1 MIMTTISNNLN
12 RSLKLLLLEDSLSDK
27 ELMVEQLSE
36 AGFKLDITHAENKIS
51 FIDSLKN
58 STYDIIVS
66 DFKLP
71 GFDAF
76 GALEICNNICPDVP
90 FICVSGSI
98 GEETA
103 IRLLK
108 EGAFDYVLKD
118 RPERLPHAIKRALD
132 EVKENFALR
141 KAERELLESENR
153 FRQVA
158 ETAQEWIWEVDT
170 NGLYTYSSPVI
181 NMLLGYTP
189 EEVVGK
195 RYFYDFFATDVKEN
209 LKKSAFE
216 FFQKGKLFRNHETK
230 NIHKNGHVV
239 ILSTS
244 GSPIFNNQ
252 GNLIGYRGVDEDITD
267 KKKSE
272 DALKKSEEKFRNLF
286 FNHAAVKLII
296 DPDTGK
302 IIEAN
307 EAAASFYGWKI
318 DILQNMN
325 IIQLN
330 ALEPKETNNE
340 MQNAIHQKKNYFEF
354 KHRKAD
360 NTLVDV
366 EIFSS
371 MIKIGDKEYLH
382 SIVHDI
388 SEKKTVEERLKLLN
402 RAVESSSL
410 AIQITDADGN
420 VIYTNPFF
428 TTISGYSFEEIF
440 GKNLRLLKSGNQS
453 NSFYKELWDTILSG
467 KDWNGEIQNKR
478 KNGELYWVRSSISPI
493 INKDG
498 KITNF
503 VAINEDITEKK
514 KMIEDLM
521 VAKDRAEEMN
531 RVKSFFFAN
540 MSHELRTPFV
550 GIMGY
555 TEFLQSEIHNL
566 EHQEMLKGI
575 MVASKRM
582 LGTLENILNLTKIE
596 FDGLDLN
603 RKPCKLKDIFDR
615 LELEY
620 QIQIS
625 NKKLNF
631 IINNYDEKLV
641 FFCDDSILTEVLS
654 KLLSNAIKYTEKGTI
669 EICSELEVKENEKI
683 LVIKVIDTGIGIP
696 ANKQSII
703 FDEFRQVSEGTARNF
718 QGSGLGLSIVQKELK
733 QLGGTISVES
743 EENKGSTFIIR
754 LPIEICEE

>member
-1 MIMTTISNNLN
+1 MEKNNSSLN
-12 RSLKLLLLEDSLSDK
+12 TDLRLLILEDSLHDK
-27 ELMVEQLSE
+27 ELMIEQLVE
-36 AGFKLDITHAENKIS
+36 ARFRLDVTHVDKEKTFKEALRNYK
-51 FIDSLKN
+51 
-58 STYDIIVS
+58 YDLIIS

-71 GFDAF
+71 GFTAF
-76 GALEICNNICPDVP
+76 GALAICKIICPEVP
-90 FICVSGSI
+90 FICFSGSI

-103 IRLLK
+103 IELLK
-108 EGAFDYVLKD
+108 EGAFDYILKD
-118 RPERLPHAIKRALD
+118 RPERLPHAIKRALN
-132 EVKENFALR
+132 EVKENEALQ
-141 KAERELLESENR
+141 KTERELLESEIR

-158 ETAQEWIWEVDT
+158 ETSQEWIWEV
-170 NGLYTYSSPVI
+170 NIEGVYTYSSPVI
-181 NMLLGYTP
+181 EILLGYKP
-189 EEVVGK
+189 EEVVGNMH
-195 RYFYDFFATDVKEN
+195 YYDFFAPDVKES
-209 LKKSAFE
+209 LRKMAFE
-216 FFQKGKLFRNHETK
+216 AFNERKLFRNFENK
-230 NIHKNGHVV
+230 NIHKNGKSV

-244 GSPIFNNQ
+244 GSPIFDDH
-252 GNLIGYRGVDEDITD
+252 GNLKGYRGVDADITER
-267 KKKSE
+267 KKSE
-272 DALKKSEEKFRNLF
+272 DALRQSEEKFRNLF
-286 FNHAAVKLII
+286 YNHAAVKLII
-296 DPDTGK
+296 DPHTGK
-302 IIEAN
+302 ILEAN
-307 EAAASFYGWKI
+307 KAAASFYGWEI
-318 DILQNMN
+318 GILQNMN
-325 IIQLN
+325 VSQLN
-330 ALEPKETNNE
+330 DLTAEEVRIE
-340 MQNAIHQKKNYFEF
+340 MDKARTLKKNHFEF

-360 NTLVDV
+360 NSFVDV
-366 EIFSS
+366 EVFSS
-371 MIKIGDKEYLH
+371 IIKIGNKEYLH

-388 SEKKTVEERLKLLN
+388 SEKKKVEERLKLLN

-555 TEFLQSEIHNL
+555 TEFLHSEIDNL
-566 EHQEMLKGI
+566 EHKEMLNGI
-575 MVASKRM
+575 MAASKRM

-596 FDGLDLN
+596 FGGLELN
-603 RKPCKLKDIFDR
+603 LEPTILKDILDR
-615 LELEY
+615 LVTEY

-625 NKKLNF
+625 IKALHL
-631 IINNYDEKLV
+631 IINNHDEELV
-641 FFCDDSILTEVLS
+641 FYADKSILTEILS
-654 KLLSNAIKYTEKGTI
+654 NLLSNAIKYTEKGTI
-669 EICSELEVKENEKI
+669 EICSELEVGDNDRV

-696 ANKQSII
+696 TNKLSII
-703 FDEFRQVSEGTARNF
+703 FNEFRQVSEGTARNF
-718 QGSGLGLSIVQKELK
+718 QGTGLGLSIVKRELN
-733 QLGGTISVES
+733 QLGGTILVDS
-743 EENKGSTFIIR
+743 EEGKGSTFTIR
-754 LPIEICEE
+754 LPIEIC

>member
-1 MIMTTISNNLN
+1 MTTISNNLN

>member
-420 VIYTNPFF
+420 VIYINPFF

>member
-1 MIMTTISNNLN
+1 MTTISNNLN

-420 VIYTNPFF
+420 VIYINPFF

>member
-108 EGAFDYVLKD
+108 EGAFDYVLKE

-420 VIYTNPFF
+420 VIYINPFF